1 MGKVVKVGGRGT
13 SRRVVDADKENWS
26 GESFKEYQRK
36 KKEAAGNEYVSTG
49 RGTRKVKLSDIKET
63 KQADTKGRYVSM
75 GRGTS
80 RRKLE

>member
-13 SRRVVDADKENWS
+13 SRKVVDEEKENWA
-26 GESFKEYQRK
+26 GESFKEHQRK
-36 KKEAAGNEYVSTG
+36 KKEAAGNEYVSMG
-49 RGTRKVKLSDIKET
+49 RGTKRVKLSDIKET